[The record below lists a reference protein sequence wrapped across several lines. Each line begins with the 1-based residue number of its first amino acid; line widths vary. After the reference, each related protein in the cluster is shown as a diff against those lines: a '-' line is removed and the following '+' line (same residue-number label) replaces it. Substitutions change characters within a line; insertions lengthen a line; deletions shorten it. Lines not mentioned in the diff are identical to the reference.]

1 MGGFEHLLQAVKK
14 QQQLMEELEAENQ
27 DLRRQLTELREG
39 RGIYLDINGQRFALS
54 ADGII
59 TEASSSIFTPVAS
72 IEVPEAE
79 AEVEEVALAEYNVV
93 PQQVAEEVV
102 AEEELPALPAAP
114 KTPFLEEIMI
124 DEFVAQSTSPMSVWT
139 GPLKEKSLESI
150 DEEQKAALRQA
161 LSGSYILE

>member
-1 MGGFEHLLQAVKK
+1 MGGFEHLLQAVKQ

-27 DLRRQLTELREG
+27 ELRRQLTELREG

-54 ADGII
+54 VDGII
-59 TEASSSIFTPVAS
+59 AEASSSTFAPVVT
-72 IEVPEAE
+72 IEATEAE
-79 AEVEEVALAEYNVV
+79 AEVEEVSLAEYNVV
-93 PQQVAEEVV
+93 PQQVEEEAV
-102 AEEELPALPAAP
+102 AEEELPALSAAP

-124 DEFVAQSTSPMSVWT
+124 NEFAAQTTSPISVWN
-139 GPLKEKSLESI
+139 GPVKEKSLESI